1 MFIEKLIII
10 KLLLPNGIVDTNN
23 DDFRCRK
30 AVKLNIFS
38 LSSFS

>member
-10 KLLLPNGIVDTNN
+10 KLILPNGIVDTNN
-23 DDFRCRK
+23 DDFRCWK
-30 AVKLNIFS
+30 TVKLNIFS